1 MVTRISTAANTNAI
15 VQRMLEQQQRVND
28 LQTQSATGVKSQD
41 YVGISQDVSR
51 LLSVENERDRIQNYT
66 NNTASGTTTPARLKP

>member
-28 LQTQSATGVKSQD
+28 LQQQAATGVKSQ
-41 YVGISQDVSR
+41 
-51 LLSVENERDRIQNYT
+51 N
-66 NNTASGTTTPARLKP
+66 